1 MIGDVLRNTWSIFLG
16 LIFLMLGNGLQGT
29 LIGWRATFE
38 GFSAGMTG
46 LIITG
51 YSIGF
56 LAGSVITARLVRG
69 VGHIRVFAALAS
81 LASAA
86 ILVQVLWINVEVWF
100 LMRVVTGVCFAGAY
114 VIVESWLNARSTDQ
128 SRGRVLSIYM
138 IMNAIGMAGGQWL
151 MRVADPA
158 DFDLF
163 VVASIMLSLALVPV
177 LISRIRA
184 PEIELHREI
193 GFMALIAN
201 SPVGSMTLFVAAMAH
216 TALFGMGAVYA
227 KRAGFSVNDIALFM
241 SGFILLSA
249 LLQWPM
255 GWLSDRMDRRI
266 AIAASAAI
274 VVLMSL
280 LLGWV
285 EFSNLAVTGMFAVLG
300 AFSLALYPLAVALT
314 NDRLE
319 PDQMVG
325 AGATIALISGTGAI
339 FGPAGMGYMLEWF
352 GLAGFYLHLGA
363 VHLAILLVA
372 LVFIRLQPAV
382 PQAEQ
387 SHYPAVPARATP
399 VVMEAIA
406 QEAEGAQLA
415 EGAASETTTA

>member
-46 LIITG
+46 VIITG

-86 ILVQVLWINVEVWF
+86 ILVQILWINVEVWF
-100 LMRVVTGVCFAGAY
+100 LMRVVSGVCFAGAF
-114 VIVESWLNARSTDQ
+114 VIVESWLNARSTDR

-138 IMNAIGMAGGQWL
+138 MVTAAGAAGGQWL
-151 MRVADPA
+151 MQVADPA
-158 DFDLF
+158 GFDLF

-193 GFMALIAN
+193 GFAALIAN
-201 SPVGSMTLFVAAMAH
+201 SPVGSITLFVAAMAH

-227 KRAGFSVNDIALFM
+227 KRAGFDVDEVVLFM
-241 SGFILLSA
+241 SGFIVLSA
-249 LLQWPM
+249 LLQWPT

-266 AIAASAAI
+266 AIAVSAAV
-274 VVLMSL
+274 VVLTAL
-280 LLGWV
+280 LLGVV
-285 EFSNLAVTGMFAVLG
+285 EFSNPAIIGAFAVLG
-300 AFSLALYPLAVALT
+300 AFSLVLYPLAVALI

-325 AGATIALISGTGAI
+325 AGATIALIFGTGAI
-339 FGPAGMGYMLEWF
+339 LGPAGMGFMLEWF
-352 GLAGFYLHLGA
+352 DLAGFYLHLGV
-363 VHLAILLVA
+363 VHLAIMLVA
-372 LVFIRLQPAV
+372 LVFIYLQPAV

-387 SHYPAVPARATP
+387 FHYPSVPARATP
-399 VVMEAIA
+399 VAMEAIA
-406 QEAEGAQLA
+406 QEAEGA
-415 EGAASETTTA
+415 ASETTTG